1 MRDSE
6 EICRQNGQT
15 VNLFTGLYNLLNVGR
30 AEDIAEHGETKAMEL
45 EKEIRVDANILKSLE
60 ASEQSN
66 KEQIITVDSPV
77 HPNSEEE

>member
-6 EICRQNGQT
+6 EICRQIGQT

-45 EKEIRVDANILKSLE
+45 EKEIRVDAILKSLE

>member
-45 EKEIRVDANILKSLE
+45 EKEIRVDAILKSLE

>member
-6 EICRQNGQT
+6 EICRQSGQT

-45 EKEIRVDANILKSLE
+45 EKEIRVDAILKSLE

>member
-6 EICRQNGQT
+6 EICRQSGQT

-45 EKEIRVDANILKSLE
+45 EKEIRVDANILQSLE

-66 KEQIITVDSPV
+66 KEQIIHLDELVP
-77 HPNSEEE
+77 

>member
-1 MRDSE
+1 M
-6 EICRQNGQT
+6 
-15 VNLFTGLYNLLNVGR
+15 GR

-66 KEQIITVDSPV
+66 KEQIMTVQYILILRKNKMEMPRNFSGDWRRVFSTM
-77 HPNSEEE
+77 